1 LNALNDVIK
10 GTIILIGLYIALIIG
25 LAYVGYFVGMAVS
38 LAASGLFSVGGG
50 ILAEIFAWIG
60 VGLANIAFVA
70 TIIHAQIINKRQ
82 TIELSDEEIDKILEE
97 IIGKESDK

>member
-1 LNALNDVIK
+1 MNALNDVIK
-10 GTIILIGLYIALIIG
+10 GTIILIGLYIALTIG

-60 VGLANIAFVA
+60 VGLAQVVIVGSLLYGFEANR
-70 TIIHAQIINKRQ
+70 RQ
-82 TIELSDEEIDKILEE
+82 SQADELLKLFEEER
-97 IIGKESDK
+97 